1 MNQFFYRTTNQFFY
15 RTTDRADS
23 DWLFSG
29 NELFFFNNEFHELNE
44 FCDGFAGVALRFCT
58 LSAPA

>member
-1 MNQFFYRTTNQFFY
+1 MTQFFLHNGISFIEPRIARIRIGFFLATN
-15 RTTDRADS
+15 
-23 DWLFSG
+23 WL
-29 NELFFFNNEFHELNE
+29 FFNNEFHELNE